1 MLHFKAYS
9 YSGADDRHSMQ
20 QFLLST
26 LSNILCYKVPSVTF
40 RDLLTMKNS
49 SQWRGLK
56 MTALSSYVKS
66 YDLRGTVPQP
76 PLPFHCNACSIIII
90 IYSLW
95 SGYTWERKRREKWDY
110 VTMDNWLKHILTCI
124 RFTFPKIPTLM
135 LLNFLLLHTQIECV
149 AHLLYIQICTYRSL
163 GKIRR

>member
-66 YDLRGTVPQP
+66 YDLRGTMPQP
-76 PLPFHCNACSIIII
+76 PLPFHCNACSII
-90 IYSLW
+90 YSLW
-95 SGYTWERKRREKWDY
+95 SGYTMREKEEGEVRLCNY
-110 VTMDNWLKHILTCI
+110 GQLIETYSYLYMLHISQDS
-124 RFTFPKIPTLM
+124 
-135 LLNFLLLHTQIECV
+135 NFDAIKLSITTHTN
-149 AHLLYIQICTYRSL
+149 
-163 GKIRR
+163 